1 MSEDKFYISD
11 THFWH
16 DNILTFDNRPY
27 EDCMEM
33 AVDMKRRWNEHVPTS
48 AHVYILGD
56 VTWKWG
62 DYVKKYIQSL
72 NGNKHLILGNHDKC
86 NAADFKKLFVEIVP
100 YKKMKDTLNGKP
112 VQLILSHYYMPFYEG
127 HYYNNI
133 HLHGHSHA
141 TAESKAERKITE
153 YLLERG
159 YPEIIYNVGCM
170 YPYMDYTPRTLEEI
184 TDRYSKWE
192 KYGDSINESD
202 D

>member
-72 NGNKHLILGNHDKC
+72 NGNKHLILATTIN
-86 NAADFKKLFVEIVP
+86 V
-100 YKKMKDTLNGKP
+100 TLP
-112 VQLILSHYYMPFYEG
+112 ILKS
-127 HYYNNI
+127 
-133 HLHGHSHA
+133 
-141 TAESKAERKITE
+141 
-153 YLLERG
+153 YLLRL
-159 YPEIIYNVGCM
+159 CH
-170 YPYMDYTPRTLEEI
+170 TR
-184 TDRYSKWE
+184 K
-192 KYGDSINESD
+192 
-202 D
+202 